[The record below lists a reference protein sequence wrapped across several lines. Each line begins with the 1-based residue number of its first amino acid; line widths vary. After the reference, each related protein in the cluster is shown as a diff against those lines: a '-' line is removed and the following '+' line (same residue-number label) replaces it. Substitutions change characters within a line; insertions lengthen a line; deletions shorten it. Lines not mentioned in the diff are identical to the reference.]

1 MSSYGCSFL
10 SPGLLLSPSSTVSFH
25 PLAMD
30 HPIDADDAR
39 LAALCS
45 CMGRLWSEE
54 SIEICDEE
62 VPPEKIE
69 ECQLTLVGKLLNN
82 PTVNF
87 PAFQTTMKKAW
98 RTDLVDFS
106 QGDTGLF
113 IIKFQSSDVKQRVID
128 NGPWLF
134 GNHLLILKPWI
145 ANTPLSCYDF
155 STCAFWVQIVGLPLE
170 RCTENIIRR
179 AASTSADNRD
189 SPQSCREKF
198 LVGLQI

>member
-1 MSSYGCSFL
+1 
-10 SPGLLLSPSSTVSFH
+10 
-25 PLAMD
+25 MD
-30 HPIDADDAR
+30 HPHAEDDAR

-45 CMGRLWSEE
+45 RMGRLWSDQ
-54 SIEICDEE
+54 SIEICDEGI
-62 VPPEKIE
+62 PREKIE

-98 RTDLVDFS
+98 RTELVDFS
-106 QGDTGLF
+106 QADSGLF
-113 IIKFQSSDVKQRVID
+113 IIKFKSSDVMHRVIG

-155 STCAFWVQIVGLPLE
+155 STCVFWVQIVGLPLE
-170 RCTENIIRR
+170 RSN
-179 AASTSADNRD
+179 NR
-189 SPQSCREKF
+189 
-198 LVGLQI
+198 